1 LLTQTFAAAT
11 VFNGGN
17 VPVMNDI
24 KTRCLKQ
31 PVKAI
36 FKPFYRKQT
45 GKIWLN
51 LIVEIRLGY
60 FLN

>member
-1 LLTQTFAAAT
+1 
-11 VFNGGN
+11 
-17 VPVMNDI
+17 MNDI